1 MPSLKDLFNPSVL
14 LFLGI
19 LLIVVGGLIVYI
31 ESKSREQNHKITS
44 MLSLVSS
51 LAEEL
56 NSVKFRLNNTM
67 SAGSGPGS
75 GLGSGSGSRNGITK
89 MPSSDD
95 SLVTVSDNDC
105 DDDLESLEDEDDDDE
120 DDDEDDEA
128 DDDDEA
134 DEDEDEDDDISNNV
148 IDITEQKNIKI
159 LTLTLNNNIDDD
171 SLVEEDSM
179 IEELDDD
186 DISIQSSEDIHEK
199 EKENEP
205 EFGESVKLFD
215 LKSINISSLEESTQN
230 NEPNDLKKQPVSK
243 LRSIAI
249 EKGLSTDPSK
259 LKKQELLKML
269 GIE

>member
-67 SAGSGPGS
+67 SAGSGLGS

-105 DDDLESLEDEDDDDE
+105 DDDLESLEDDDEDDDDE
-120 DDDEDDEA
+120 DEADDEA
-128 DDDDEA
+128 DEDE

-199 EKENEP
+199 EKENEA